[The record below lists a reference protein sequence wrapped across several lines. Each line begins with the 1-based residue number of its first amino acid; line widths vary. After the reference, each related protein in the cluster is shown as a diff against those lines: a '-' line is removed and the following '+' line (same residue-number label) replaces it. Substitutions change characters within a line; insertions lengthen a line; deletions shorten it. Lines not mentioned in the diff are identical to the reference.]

1 MVRYLLADEAGIAR
15 PSGFADPRILT
26 LVTPKSAKK
35 IRIKKPKEFRCEA
48 VRLGFKECLLAILAI
63 LAIAH
68 HLPAHGIEEDEQI
81 QMRYEMAEM
90 GARG

>member
-48 VRLGFKECLLAILAI
+48 VRLGFKECLGAI